1 MTKTAVAPKSG
12 YGAADAATEV
22 RRTASQWT
30 GDKVFAEAL
39 AAYGANHFFHV
50 PVIMPGA
57 VVEMTA
63 LGLNP
68 IVAHTEKAAAYM
80 ADGYARASGRIGV
93 CGSQA
98 IGAANLA
105 AGLLDAYM
113 ARSPVLAVTGS
124 GTPDTGERNFY
135 QEADLRG
142 FFAGVTKMSARV
154 GSAGRLADL
163 IRQAVRTAV
172 SGQPGP
178 AHLEI
183 AGFWGSL
190 GTEEA
195 PEPPAF
201 EPRYGV
207 CPPCRP
213 AGDRDQIAALARR
226 LVEAARPVVV
236 AGGGIRASQAAA
248 QLLAFIRKA
257 QIPVVTSLDAK
268 AAIPESEPL
277 SAGVVGDYSR
287 DTANIAVSEA
297 DFVLFVGTTTG
308 SMVTRNW
315 TIPATGIAAAQI
327 DIEPREL
334 GRNYPLEIG
343 VVGDPG
349 AVLDELAAIVK
360 PNPDRGAWLAR
371 IADLRRQWAEQ
382 AAKVE
387 ASSVLP
393 LRPERVMRELSDAL
407 PEGALVVVDTGHS
420 AAWSCRHLYLDKRGQ
435 GLLRAAGSL
444 GWSFPASLGAKCG
457 QPDRPVVCFTGDGG
471 FMYHMSEMETAL
483 RYDIR
488 TVTVVNNNASFSQER
503 FLWRSESALARNWRF
518 SQVDF
523 ARSAEA
529 FGCAAFQ
536 VERAGALA
544 PALRAAFASDRP
556 AVIEVLSDPM
566 VAAPPSWAPGSPGP
580 TYGGAA

>member
-1 MTKTAVAPKSG
+1 MSEAVIASKSSH
-12 YGAADAATEV
+12 GAGNATED
-22 RRTASQWT
+22 RPKAAQWT
-30 GDKVFAEAL
+30 GNKVFAEAL
-39 AAYGANHFFHV
+39 VAYGADYFFHV
-50 PVIMPGA
+50 PVILPGA
-57 VVEMTA
+57 VVEMTSR
-63 LGLNP
+63 GLNP

-113 ARSPVLAVTGS
+113 ARSPLLAVTGS
-124 GTPDTGERNFY
+124 GTPDTRERNFY
-135 QEADLRG
+135 QEADQRG
-142 FFAGVTKMSARV
+142 FFAGVTKMSSRV
-154 GSAGRLADL
+154 GSAGRFADL

-178 AHLEI
+178 THLEI

-195 PEPPAF
+195 PEPPTF
-201 EPRYGV
+201 EPQYCV

-213 AGDRDQIAALARR
+213 AGDPDRVAALATR
-226 LVEAARPVVV
+226 LTAAARPIVV
-236 AGGGIRASQAAA
+236 AGSGIRASQAAA
-248 QLLAFIRKA
+248 QLLAFVRKT
-257 QIPVVTSLDAK
+257 QIPVVASLDAK

-277 SAGVVGDYSR
+277 SVGVVGDYSR
-287 DTANIAVSEA
+287 DTANMAVSEA
-297 DFVLFVGTTTG
+297 DFVLFVGTSTG
-308 SMVTRNW
+308 SMITRNW
-315 TIPATGIAAAQI
+315 TIPAIGIAAAQI

-349 AVLDELAAIVK
+349 AVLEQLAAIIK

-382 AAKVE
+382 AAKPE

-393 LRPERVMRELSDAL
+393 LRPERIMRELSDAL

-457 QPDRPVVCFTGDGG
+457 QPNRPVVCFTGDGG
-471 FMYHMSEMETAL
+471 FMYHMPEMETAL
-483 RYDIR
+483 RYGIR

-503 FLWRSESALARNWRF
+503 FLWRDEASLARNWRF
-518 SQVDF
+518 SPVDF
-523 ARSAEA
+523 AGAAEA
-529 FGCAAFQ
+529 FGCAAFR
-536 VERAGALA
+536 VESAGELA
-544 PALRAAFASDRP
+544 PALHAAFASNWP
-556 AVIEVLSDPM
+556 AVIEVISDPM
-566 VAAPPSWAPGSPGP
+566 VATPPSWAPGSPAP
-580 TYGGAA
+580 VYGSAA

>member
-1 MTKTAVAPKSG
+1 MSETVVASKSTD
-12 YGAADAATEV
+12 DAGNAREV
-22 RRTASQWT
+22 RPKAAPRT
-30 GDKVFAEAL
+30 GNKVFAEAL
-39 AAYGANHFFHV
+39 AAYGVNHFFHV

-63 LGLNP
+63 RGLNP

-113 ARSPVLAVTGS
+113 ARSPLLAVTGS
-124 GTPDTGERNFY
+124 GTHETRERNFY
-135 QEADLRG
+135 QEADQRG
-142 FFAGVTKMSARV
+142 FFAGVTKMSSRV
-154 GSAGRLADL
+154 GSPGRFADL
-163 IRQAVRTAV
+163 IRQAVRAAV

-178 AHLEI
+178 THLEI

-195 PEPPAF
+195 PEQPIF
-201 EPRYGV
+201 EPQYGV

-213 AGDRDQIAALARR
+213 AGDRDQIVALARR
-226 LVEAARPVVV
+226 LDEAARPIVV
-236 AGGGIRASQAAA
+236 AGSGIRASQAAA
-248 QLLAFIRKA
+248 QLLAFVRKA

-287 DTANIAVSEA
+287 DTANMAVSEA

-315 TIPATGIAAAQI
+315 TIPAVGIAAAQI

-334 GRNYPLEIG
+334 GRNYPLDIG

-349 AVLDELAAIVK
+349 AVLDELAAFIK
-360 PNPDRGAWLAR
+360 PNPGRGAWLAR

-382 AAKVE
+382 AAKLE
-387 ASSVLP
+387 AISDLP
-393 LRPERVMRELSDAL
+393 LRPERIMRELSDAL
-407 PEGALVVVDTGHS
+407 PEGALVVADTGHS
-420 AAWSCRHLYLDKRGQ
+420 AAWACRHLYLDKRGQ

-457 QPDRPVVCFTGDGG
+457 QPDRPVVCFAGDGA
-471 FMYHMSEMETAL
+471 FMYHMPEMETAL
-483 RYDIR
+483 RYGIR

-503 FLWRSESALARNWRF
+503 FLWRDEAALARNWRF
-518 SQVDF
+518 SPVDF
-523 ARSAEA
+523 ASAAEA
-529 FGCAAFQ
+529 FGCAAFR
-536 VERAGALA
+536 VERAGELA
-544 PALRAAFASDRP
+544 PALSAAFAADRA
-556 AVIEVLSDPM
+556 AVIEVMSDPM
-566 VAAPPSWAPGSPGP
+566 AASPPSWAPGSPGP
-580 TYGGAA
+580 TYGGAV

>member
-1 MTKTAVAPKSG
+1 MSEAVVASKSSH
-12 YGAADAATEV
+12 DAGHAGDV
-22 RRTASQWT
+22 RPRPRWT
-30 GDKVFAEAL
+30 GNKVFAESL
-39 AAYGANHFFHV
+39 AAYGADHFFHV

-63 LGLNP
+63 RGLNP

-105 AGLLDAYM
+105 AGLLDAFM

-124 GTPDTGERNFY
+124 GTPETKDRNFY
-135 QEADLRG
+135 QESDQRG
-142 FFAGVTKMSARV
+142 FFAGVTKMSSRV
-154 GSAGRLADL
+154 GSAGRFADL
-163 IRQAVRTAV
+163 FRQAVRTAV

-178 AHLEI
+178 THLEI

-195 PEPPAF
+195 PEPPSF
-201 EPRYGV
+201 EPDYGV
-207 CPPCRP
+207 CPSFRP
-213 AGDRDQIAALARR
+213 AGDPVRIEALVKRLAA
-226 LVEAARPVVV
+226 AARPIVV
-236 AGGGIRASQAAA
+236 AGSGIRASQAAA
-248 QLLAFIRKA
+248 QLLAFVRKA

-287 DTANIAVSEA
+287 DTANMAVCEA

-315 TIPATGIAAAQI
+315 TIPAPGIAAAQI
-327 DIEPREL
+327 DIETREL

-343 VVGDPG
+343 VIGDPG
-349 AVLDELAAIVK
+349 AVLVQLAQVIK
-360 PNPDRGAWLAR
+360 PNPNRGPWLTR

-382 AAKVE
+382 AAELE
-387 ASSVLP
+387 ARPALP
-393 LRPERVMRELSDAL
+393 LRPERILRELSDAL

-420 AAWSCRHLYLDKRGQ
+420 AAWAARHLYLDKRGQ

-444 GWSFPASLGAKCG
+444 GWSFPASLGAKRG
-457 QPDRPVVCFTGDGG
+457 QPDRPVMCFTGDGG
-471 FMYHMSEMETAL
+471 FMYHMSEMETGL
-483 RYDIR
+483 RYGIR
-488 TVTVVNNNASFSQER
+488 TVTVVNHNASFSQER
-503 FLWRSESALARNWRF
+503 FLWRDEQSLERNWRF
-518 SQVDF
+518 FPVDF
-523 ARSAEA
+523 AGTAEA
-529 FGCAAFQ
+529 FGCAAFR
-536 VERAGALA
+536 VEKAGELA
-544 PALRAAFASDRP
+544 PALRAAFAADRP
-556 AVIEVLSDPM
+556 AVIEVMSDPM
-566 VAAPPSWAPGSPGP
+566 VAAPPSWAPGLPEP
-580 TYGGAA
+580 TYAGAV

>member
-1 MTKTAVAPKSG
+1 MSEDVTVLVDSTDAKEDRAAEPWTGNKTF
-12 YGAADAATEV
+12 AATL
-22 RRTASQWT
+22 Q
-30 GDKVFAEAL
+30 
-39 AAYGANHFFHV
+39 AYGANYFFHV
-50 PVIMPGA
+50 PVILPGA
-57 VVEMTA
+57 VVEMTR
-63 LGLNP
+63 LGLHP

-80 ADGYARASGRIGV
+80 ADGYARASGQIGV

-124 GTPDTGERNFY
+124 GTPDTRERNFY
-135 QEADLRG
+135 QEADQRG
-142 FFAGVTKMSARV
+142 FFAGVTKMSSRV
-154 GSAGRLADL
+154 GTVSRFADLMRLA
-163 IRQAVRTAV
+163 IRTAV

-178 AHLEI
+178 THLEI

-195 PEPPAF
+195 PETNRF
-201 EPRYGV
+201 EPAYGV

-213 AGDRDQIAALARR
+213 PGDPEQIAALARR
-226 LVEAARPVVV
+226 LSTADRPIVV
-236 AGGGIRASQAAA
+236 AGSGIRASQASA
-248 QLLAFIRKA
+248 QLLAFVRRA

-277 SAGVVGDYSR
+277 SVGVVGDYSR
-287 DTANIAVSEA
+287 DTANMAVSEA

-315 TIPATGIAAAQI
+315 TVPAIGIPATQI

-334 GRNYPLEIG
+334 GRNYPLELGI
-343 VVGDPG
+343 VGDPG
-349 AVLDELAAIVK
+349 AVLEQLGAAMG
-360 PNPDRGAWLAR
+360 PPPQRSAWLGR
-371 IADLRRQWAEQ
+371 IEDLRRQWAEQ
-382 AAKVE
+382 AAKTE
-387 ASSVLP
+387 SSSALP
-393 LRPERVMRELSDAL
+393 LRPERIMRELSDAL
-407 PEGALVVVDTGHS
+407 PEGALVVADTGHS

-471 FMYHMSEMETAL
+471 FMYHMAEMETAL
-483 RYDIR
+483 RNGIR

-503 FLWRSESALARNWRF
+503 FLWRDEGALARNWRF
-518 SQVDF
+518 SPVDF
-523 ARSAEA
+523 ARTAEA
-529 FGCAAFQ
+529 FGCAAFR
-536 VERAGALA
+536 VEAPGELAAALK
-544 PALRAAFASDRP
+544 AAFVSDRA
-556 AVIEVLSDPM
+556 AVIEVMSDPI
-566 VAAPPSWAPGSPGP
+566 VAAPPSWAPGSAGR
-580 TYGGAA
+580 TY

>member
-1 MTKTAVAPKSG
+1 M
-12 YGAADAATEV
+12 
-22 RRTASQWT
+22 
-30 GDKVFAEAL
+30 
-39 AAYGANHFFHV
+39 
-50 PVIMPGA
+50 PVILPGA
-57 VVEMTA
+57 VIEMTA
-63 LGLNP
+63 LGLHA

-124 GTPDTGERNFY
+124 GTSETRQRNFY
-135 QEADLRG
+135 QEADQRG
-142 FFAGVTKMSARV
+142 FFGGVTKMSSRV
-154 GSAGRLADL
+154 GNAGRFADL
-163 IRQAVRTAV
+163 MRLAIRAAV

-178 AHLEI
+178 THLEI

-190 GTEEA
+190 GTEEVPEA
-195 PEPPAF
+195 PTF
-201 EPRYGV
+201 EPDYGL

-213 AGDRDQIAALARR
+213 SGDPDRIAALARR
-226 LVEAARPVVV
+226 LDAAAQPIVV
-236 AGGGIRASQAAA
+236 AGSGIRASRAATE
-248 QLLAFIRKA
+248 LLAFVQRA
-257 QIPVVTSLDAK
+257 QIPVATSLDAK

-277 SAGVVGDYSR
+277 SVGVVGDYSR
-287 DTANIAVSEA
+287 DTANMAVSEA
-297 DFVLFVGTTTG
+297 DFVLFIGTTTG

-315 TIPATGIAAAQI
+315 TVPAVGIAAAQI

-343 VVGDPG
+343 VLGDPG
-349 AVLDELAAIVK
+349 AVLNELAAIIA
-360 PNPDRGAWLAR
+360 PNPGRSDWLAR

-382 AAKVE
+382 AAKLE
-387 ASSVLP
+387 ATSALP
-393 LRPERVMRELSDAL
+393 LRPERIMRELSDAL

-471 FMYHMSEMETAL
+471 FMYHMPEMETAL
-483 RYDIR
+483 RYGIR
-488 TVTVVNNNASFSQER
+488 TVTVVNNNASFSQEK
-503 FLWRSESALARNWRF
+503 FLWRDEETLSRNWRF
-518 SQVDF
+518 SPVDF
-523 ARSAEA
+523 AGAAEA
-529 FGCAAFQ
+529 FGCAAFR
-536 VERAGALA
+536 VERQGELA
-544 PALRAAFASDRP
+544 PALSAAFAADRP
-556 AVIEVLSDPM
+556 AVIEVKSDPM
-566 VAAPPSWAPGSPGP
+566 VAAPPSWAPLLPEP
-580 TYGGAA
+580 TYAGAV